1 MGILTDYGTGGGI
14 PMMGGENSMMG
25 SASALSF
32 FYGPDK
38 ALAEDRNLQNQIGRL
53 KDLEE
58 GWGQMAMSGGGIGV
72 VVEGLINQT
81 DQLSEYEKRKRLF
94 KMLEEK

>member
-14 PMMGGENSMMG
+14 PM
-25 SASALSF
+25 
-32 FYGPDK
+32 
-38 ALAEDRNLQNQIGRL
+38 
-53 KDLEE
+53 
-58 GWGQMAMSGGGIGV
+58 MSGGGIGV